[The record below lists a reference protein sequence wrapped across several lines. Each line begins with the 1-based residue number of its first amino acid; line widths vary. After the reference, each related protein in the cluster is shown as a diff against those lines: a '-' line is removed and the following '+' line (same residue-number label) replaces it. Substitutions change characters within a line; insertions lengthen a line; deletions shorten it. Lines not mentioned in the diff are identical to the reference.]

1 MPYEVYEDG
10 RVTVCFT
17 FIFLEK
23 ILLTTLG
30 SSLTELHMFF
40 FCCLRAYFRIFS
52 LWMIIDPFSFMITN
66 FEAWMSVL
74 NPKEETVGITSL

>member
-1 MPYEVYEDG
+1 MSYEVYEDG

-40 FCCLRAYFRIFS
+40 
-52 LWMIIDPFSFMITN
+52 
-66 FEAWMSVL
+66 SV
-74 NPKEETVGITSL
+74 I